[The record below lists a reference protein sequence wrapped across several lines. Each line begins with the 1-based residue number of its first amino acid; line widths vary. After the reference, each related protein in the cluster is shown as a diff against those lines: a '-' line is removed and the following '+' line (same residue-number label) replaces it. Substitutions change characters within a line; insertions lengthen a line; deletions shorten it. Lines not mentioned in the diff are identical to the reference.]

1 MKQYYI
7 LATIII
13 LIISFGSCTNDIEN
27 PDIIPIDKGQKTG
40 DNIIIQKRNPKLP
53 LIKKFILSESQTR
66 GSISS
71 EMVPSLDTVIKYKM
85 GGIYKDA

>member
-27 PDIIPIDKGQKTG
+27 PDIIPIDKGQK
-40 DNIIIQKRNPKLP
+40 NRRQHYNSKKKSKASPNKEVHIKRVTN
-53 LIKKFILSESQTR
+53 
-66 GSISS
+66 
-71 EMVPSLDTVIKYKM
+71 
-85 GGIYKDA
+85 

>member
-40 DNIIIQKRNPKLP
+40 DNIIIQKM
-53 LIKKFILSESQTR
+53 ICMQVWHF
-66 GSISS
+66 
-71 EMVPSLDTVIKYKM
+71 
-85 GGIYKDA
+85 